1 MGNSGE
7 GEEGKEGEATR
18 GRDGVEGKHR
28 KGRSSV
34 QRGERREGRGEGH
47 GKKGRGKR
55 GRAREAGFSQGAILR
70 SEMLVAHRP
79 LSVFYHTVT

>member
-34 QRGERREGRGEGH
+34 QRGEGH